1 MAVSVEIA
9 ETPRRNLSQ
18 RISFSCTIS
27 RMESENK
34 AWDHLTYRQK
44 NHRLFL
50 EQKETLDR
58 FLETGAITKAQHD
71 KSLRD
76 LKEKMGEA

>member
-1 MAVSVEIA
+1 
-9 ETPRRNLSQ
+9 
-18 RISFSCTIS
+18 
-27 RMESENK
+27 MESGNK

>member
-1 MAVSVEIA
+1 
-9 ETPRRNLSQ
+9 
-18 RISFSCTIS
+18 
-27 RMESENK
+27 MESENK
-34 AWDHLTYRQK
+34 AWDHLTYREK

-71 KSLRD
+71 KSLHD
-76 LKEKMGEA
+76 LKEKMGKDGSSG